1 MIFFPFVDIC
11 YSVNLLSM
19 YEIFNKRQ
27 TGRNKQA
34 SVASEPQQLATRTD
48 DSGIRFS
55 DVKDALSPFTGDND
69 CTVAK

>member
-1 MIFFPFVDIC
+1 
-11 YSVNLLSM
+11 M